1 MAGMALLRTAHTADL
16 DPATLASARALLY
29 DVFDDM
35 TDDDWEH
42 ALGGVH
48 ALIWA
53 GPELVGHGSVVQRRL
68 VYRGRALRTG
78 YVEGVGV
85 RADQRNRGHGSAIMT
100 ELERV
105 VRNAYDLGAL
115 GATDEAVDFYSA
127 SWLAALARAVVS
139 AYSER
144 RQAHRGRRRRHLR
157 AAGDDRAGYLRR
169 THLRLAR
176 RRRLVVIGAV
186 GRPPRRRH
194 HAAPA
199 RPRRRTA
206 HPGRVRSP

>member
-115 GATDEAVDFYSA
+115 GATDDAVDFYSGRGWQRWRGP
-127 SWLAALARAVVS
+127 SSALTPSGV
-139 AYSER
+139 
-144 RQAHRGRRRRHLR
+144 
-157 AAGDDRAGYLRR
+157 RR
-169 THLRLAR
+169 TEDDDGGIYVLPVTIALDTSAELTCDWRDGDLW
-176 RRRLVVIGAV
+176 
-186 GRPPRRRH
+186 
-194 HAAPA
+194 
-199 RPRRRTA
+199 
-206 HPGRVRSP
+206 